1 MTTVHNTVADAALI
15 ILGETLAAAIAAERV
30 AIAALEASGDIENN
44 AALDAACAPANGI
57 IAQIEKHE
65 PSTLMGF
72 FVRDLAHRYVNGTM
86 PADLD
91 RA

>member
-1 MTTVHNTVADAALI
+1 MTTTTNTAADAALI
-15 ILGETLAAAIAAERV
+15 TLGETLAAAIAAERV
-30 AIAALEASGDIENN
+30 AIAAMEASGQIEND
-44 AALDAACAPANGI
+44 AALDAACLPANAI
-57 IAQIEKHE
+57 IAQIEQHE